1 MAFNTQQT
9 KRTQVVV
16 VVTAMVLVVILAVVV
31 LSGAFTPKA
40 ASAPTTD
47 AGSSQQTAT
56 AAQAQEQQE
65 QQSAAT
71 DSESSA
77 SDETSATVTD
87 ANGNTLSTMDDVNAT
102 YGTAERNLQATYDA
116 DSNNPVALLNL
127 ANGYFDWGDAAQSVA
142 KTDDERQHAR
152 DLFAKA
158 IELYDQYLQDNP
170 NSNSV
175 IVDRA
180 IAIFYTGDHKKA
192 IAALEE
198 FTASNDSFAQAW
210 ANLGMFYETD
220 GQTDKA
226 TSAYQ
231 KAIDTA
237 TDSNVKAYAQ
247 EHLNALDG
255 GGSDNQ

>member
-9 KRTQVVV
+9 KRAQVVV
-16 VVTAMVLVVILAVVV
+16 VVTVMVLVVILAAVV
-31 LSGAFTPKA
+31 LSGAFMPKA
-40 ASAPTTD
+40 SSAPAAD
-47 AGSSQQTAT
+47 AGSVQQDQQSSAADSTAT
-56 AAQAQEQQE
+56 AGTEV
-65 QQSAAT
+65 SGT
-71 DSESSA
+71 
-77 SDETSATVTD
+77 TTD
-87 ANGNTLSTMDDVNAT
+87 ANGNTLSTMDEVNAT

-116 DSNNPVALLNL
+116 DSSNPVALLNL

-152 DLFAKA
+152 DLFTKA
-158 IELYDQYLQDNP
+158 IDLYDQYLKDSP

-180 IAIFYTGDHKKA
+180 ISIFYAGDHKKA
-192 IAALEE
+192 IAALED
-198 FTASNDSFAQAW
+198 FTAGNDSFAQAW

-226 TSAYQ
+226 KAAYQ
-231 KAIDTA
+231 KAVDTA

-247 EHLNALDG
+247 EHLAALNG
-255 GGSDNQ
+255 NGSGN

>member
-9 KRTQVVV
+9 KRTQVIV

-40 ASAPTTD
+40 SSTPAADTGSA
-47 AGSSQQTAT
+47 QQTAT
-56 AAQAQEQQE
+56 QTQQDR
-65 QQSAAT
+65 QSSAA
-71 DSESSA
+71 DSDSDSSTEA
-77 SDETSATVTD
+77 SSTVTD

-116 DSNNPVALLNL
+116 DSSNPVALLNL

-152 DLFAKA
+152 DLFNKA
-158 IELYDQYLQDNP
+158 IDLYDQYLKDNP

-180 IAIFYTGDHKKA
+180 IAIFYAGDHKKA

-226 TSAYQ
+226 KTAYQ
-231 KAIDTA
+231 KAVDTA

-247 EHLNALDG
+247 EHLGALNG
-255 GGSDNQ
+255 NGSGN

>member
-16 VVTAMVLVVILAVVV
+16 VVTAMVLVVILAAVV

-40 ASAPTTD
+40 SSAPAPD
-47 AGSSQQTAT
+47 AGSA
-56 AAQAQEQQE
+56 QQE
-65 QQSAAT
+65 QQSAAK
-71 DSESSA
+71 DSDSNSSA
-77 SDETSATVTD
+77 ESSATVTD
-87 ANGNTLSTMDDVNAT
+87 ANGNTLSTMDEVNAT
-102 YGTAERNLQATYDA
+102 YGTAERNLQTTYDA
-116 DSNNPVALLNL
+116 DSSNPVALLNL

-152 DLFAKA
+152 DLFSKA
-158 IELYDQYLQDNP
+158 IELYDQYLKDNP

-180 IAIFYTGDHKKA
+180 ISIFYAGDHKKA

-210 ANLGMFYETD
+210 ANLGMFYQTD

-226 TSAYQ
+226 KDAYQ
-231 KAIDTA
+231 KAVDTA
-237 TDSNVKAYAQ
+237 TDSNVKTYAQ
-247 EHLNALDG
+247 QNLEALNES
-255 GGSDNQ
+255 GSGN

>member
-31 LSGAFTPKA
+31 LSGMFTPKA
-40 ASAPTTD
+40 TSSSAPATD
-47 AGSSQQTAT
+47 AGSSQQSAT
-56 AAQAQEQQE
+56 NTTTGAA
-65 QQSAAT
+65 
-71 DSESSA
+71 SA
-77 SDETSATVTD
+77 SDEGASSETSSTVTD

-116 DSNNPVALLNL
+116 DSSNPVALLNL

-152 DLFAKA
+152 DLFSKA

-180 IAIFYTGDHKKA
+180 IATFYTGDHKKA

-220 GQTDKA
+220 GQTDNAK
-226 TSAYQ
+226 SAYQ

-247 EHLNALDG
+247 EHLNALNGDG
-255 GGSDNQ
+255 SSN

>member
-16 VVTAMVLVVILAVVV
+16 VVTAMVLVVILAAVV

-40 ASAPTTD
+40 SSAPAPD
-47 AGSSQQTAT
+47 AGSA
-56 AAQAQEQQE
+56 QQE
-65 QQSAAT
+65 QQSAAK
-71 DSESSA
+71 DSDSNSST
-77 SDETSATVTD
+77 ETSATVTD
-87 ANGNTLSTMDDVNAT
+87 ANGNTLSTMDEVNAT
-102 YGTAERNLQATYDA
+102 YGTAERNLQTTYDA
-116 DSNNPVALLNL
+116 DSSNPVALLNL

-152 DLFAKA
+152 DLFSKA
-158 IELYDQYLQDNP
+158 IELYDQYLKDNP

-180 IAIFYTGDHKKA
+180 ISIFYAGDHKKA

-210 ANLGMFYETD
+210 ANLGMFYQTD

-226 TSAYQ
+226 KDAYQ
-231 KAIDTA
+231 KAVDTA
-237 TDSNVKAYAQ
+237 TDSSVKTYAQ
-247 EHLNALDG
+247 QNLEALNES
-255 GGSDNQ
+255 GSGN

>member
-9 KRTQVVV
+9 KRTQVIV

-40 ASAPTTD
+40 STAPAAN
-47 AGSSQQTAT
+47 AGSAQQTAST
-56 AAQAQEQQE
+56 QTQT
-65 QQSAAT
+65 QQSQQSSTA
-71 DSESSA
+71 DSGSGA
-77 SDETSATVTD
+77 STEASGTVTD

-116 DSNNPVALLNL
+116 DSSNPVALLNL

-152 DLFAKA
+152 DLFNKA
-158 IELYDQYLQDNP
+158 IDLYDQYLQDNP

-180 IAIFYTGDHKKA
+180 IAIFYAGDHKKA
-192 IAALEE
+192 IAELEK

-210 ANLGMFYETD
+210 ANLGMFYEAD

-226 TSAYQ
+226 KTAYQ
-231 KAIDTA
+231 KAVDTA

-247 EHLNALDG
+247 EHLGALNGDG
-255 GGSDNQ
+255 SGN